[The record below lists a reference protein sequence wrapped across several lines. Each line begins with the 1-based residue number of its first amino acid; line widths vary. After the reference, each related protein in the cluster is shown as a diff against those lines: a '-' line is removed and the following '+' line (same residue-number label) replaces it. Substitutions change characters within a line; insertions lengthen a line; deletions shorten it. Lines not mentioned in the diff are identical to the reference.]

1 MRHVCGC
8 PLWGKDASD
17 EMNWG
22 TVSLS
27 PTLLDYKSIMLTK
40 EKNKQAGKMH
50 RKQEKPQRFGKGPN
64 RISRIERY

>member
-22 TVSLS
+22 MVSLS

-40 EKNKQAGKMH
+40 EKNKQAAKMH
-50 RKQEKPQRFGKGPN
+50 RKQEKP
-64 RISRIERY
+64 